1 MPELAEVEYYRKQW
15 NPGLGR
21 PVRAVLV
28 HEHAKI
34 FRGTDVGALQGALTG
49 ATLLS
54 SQAAAK
60 QMLFRFSNNKRAC
73 HVDSKRT
80 SLAVD
85 GWLGVHLGLTG
96 ALRAESPGYAPQR
109 HDHLVLATD

>member
-21 PVRAVLV
+21 PVCAVLV

-34 FRGTDVGALQGALTG
+34 FRGTNARSLQAALTG
-49 ATLLS
+49 ATFRS

-60 QMLFRFSNNKRAC
+60 QMLFRFDAPMTAVLGKAPTVPSIARRAKE
-73 HVDSKRT
+73 V
-80 SLAVD
+80 A
-85 GWLGVHLGLTG
+85 WLGVHLGM
-96 ALRAESPGYAPQR
+96 
-109 HDHLVLATD
+109 